1 MLSNHK
7 IWMAQSDKNVYI
19 EPSMAN
25 RHGLIAGASGTGKTI
40 TLKVMA
46 ESFSS
51 LGVPVFLADIKGD
64 LSGMCQEGLDN
75 EGMQKRIKRF
85 GIDTWSYCS
94 FPTRFWD
101 IFGEQGHPIRV
112 TVSDMGP
119 TLLARLL
126 ELSDV
131 QSGVLDIVFRIADD
145 NGLLLIDMKDLR
157 SMLQYIGD
165 NRKDFITEYGN
176 ISTQSIGAIQRSLLR
191 LEDEGGNLFFGEP
204 ALDIFDWIST
214 DYTGRGFINI
224 LTSTKLVH
232 SPLLYATF
240 LLWMLSE
247 LFEKLPEVGDLDKPR
262 MVFFFDEAHL
272 LFKDA
277 PKALVS
283 KIEQIV
289 KLIRSKGVGV
299 YFISQSPSDI
309 PDEVLAQLSNRVQHA
324 LRAYTPA
331 ELKAVKVAAQT
342 FRENPNFKTEDV
354 ICELGVGE
362 ALVSFLD
369 DQGIP
374 GIVERAFIL
383 PPQSKM
389 GEADQGL
396 IDSTISSSN
405 LELKYRNRVDRESAY
420 EELATLTVNEEV
432 EKVEEPVRKTSRNTS
447 TKEASFDDALEGL
460 SNNKAIR
467 RAINSASSSLAR
479 SISTNVVRGVS
490 GKKTQ
495 SASKMFERAA
505 TNALSTL
512 LREGGKQITRGLF
525 GTRK

>member
-1 MLSNHK
+1 MLDNNK
-7 IWMAQSDKNVYI
+7 LWMAQSDKNVYI

-25 RHGLIAGASGTGKTI
+25 RHGLIAGASGTGKTV

-64 LSGMCQEGLDN
+64 LSGMCQEGVDSAN
-75 EGMQKRIKRF
+75 MQERITRF
-85 GIDTWSYCS
+85 GIENWNYRS

-101 IFGEQGHPIRV
+101 IFGEIGHPIRV

-126 ELSDV
+126 ELTDV

-191 LEDEGGNLFFGEP
+191 LEDEGGNIFFGEP
-204 ALDIFDWIST
+204 ALDIFDWICT
-214 DYTGRGFINI
+214 DHNGHGYINI
-224 LTSTKLVH
+224 LNSTKLVQR
-232 SPLLYATF
+232 PLLYATF

-277 PKALVS
+277 PKALIT

-324 LRAYTPA
+324 LRAYTPT
-331 ELKAVKVAAQT
+331 ELKAVRVAAQT
-342 FRENPNFKTEDV
+342 FRANPNFKTEDV

-369 DQGIP
+369 DKGIP

-389 GEADQGL
+389 GEADSSL
-396 IDSTISSSN
+396 VEKTILSSN
-405 LELKYRNRVDRESAY
+405 LELKYRTTLDRTSAY
-420 EELATLTVNEEV
+420 EELATITVQEVQEEV
-432 EKVEEPVRKTSRNTS
+432 KETKKTS
-447 TKEASFDDALEGL
+447 TKTASKQTNVDDVFDSL

-479 SISTNVVRGVS
+479 SISNNVVKGVS

-495 SASKMFERAA
+495 SASKMFEKAA

>member
-1 MLSNHK
+1 MIENNK
-7 IWMAQSDKNVYI
+7 IWIAQSDKNIYI

-46 ESFSS
+46 ESFSAM
-51 LGVPVFLADIKGD
+51 GVPVFLSDIKGD
-64 LSGMCQEGLDN
+64 LSGMCQAGEDN

-85 GIDTWSYCS
+85 GINDWSYRS

-112 TVSDMGP
+112 TISDMGP
-119 TLLARLL
+119 VLLSRLL
-126 ELSDV
+126 ELTDV

-145 NGLLLIDMKDLR
+145 NGLLLIDLKDLR
-157 SMLQYIGD
+157 SMLQYVGD
-165 NRKDFITEYGN
+165 NRKEFTTEYGN

-191 LEDEGGNLFFGEP
+191 LEDEGGDIFFGEP
-204 ALDIFDWIST
+204 ALDIFDWINT
-214 DYTGRGFINI
+214 DYTGAGYINVLNSKRLI
-224 LTSTKLVH
+224 Q

-272 LFKDA
+272 LFNDA
-277 PKALVS
+277 PKALLS
-283 KIEQIV
+283 KIVQIV

-331 ELKAVKVAAQT
+331 EAKAVRIAAQT
-342 FRENPNFKTEDV
+342 FRENPNFKVEEAIT
-354 ICELGVGE
+354 ELGVGE

-369 DQGIP
+369 EDGVP

-389 GEADQGL
+389 GEG
-396 IDSTISSSN
+396 DSDKVETCIKSSN
-405 LELKYRNRVDRESAY
+405 MELKYRNAIERESAY
-420 EELATLTVNEEV
+420 ENLEELEAKEAAEAERQAQEAMEVKATS
-432 EKVEEPVRKTSRNTS
+432 KKKTTKKTTS
-447 TKEASFDDALEGL
+447 TTSKSIE
-460 SNNKAIR
+460 
-467 RAINSASSSLAR
+467 RAVNSASSSLAR
-479 SISTNVVRGVS
+479 SVSNNIVRGLT
-490 GKKTQ
+490 GKKTV
-495 SASKMFERAA
+495 SASKMVEIAA
-505 TNALSTL
+505 TNAISTL
-512 LREGGKQITRGLF
+512 LREGGKAITRGLF